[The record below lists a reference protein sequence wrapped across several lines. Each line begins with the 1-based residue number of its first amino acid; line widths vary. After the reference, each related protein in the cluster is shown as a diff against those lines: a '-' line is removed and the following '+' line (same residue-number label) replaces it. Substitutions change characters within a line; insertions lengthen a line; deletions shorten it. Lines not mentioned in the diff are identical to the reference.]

1 MANFGH
7 LIQVAIFKN
16 LENLL
21 FFKQFLEHPA
31 KTSGTINQR
40 KNPCDDFNEVELT
53 THFRLAKTTA
63 QKLLKTETA
72 VTD

>member
-1 MANFGH
+1 M
-7 LIQVAIFKN
+7 
-16 LENLL
+16 ENLL
-21 FFKQFLEHPA
+21 CLQFLEHTV
-31 KTSGTINQR
+31 KTTGTIKQQ
-40 KNPCDDFNEVELT
+40 KNVCDDFKEVELT

>member
-1 MANFGH
+1 MFT
-7 LIQVAIFKN
+7 VFKASCQN
-16 LENLL
+16 IWYH
-21 FFKQFLEHPA
+21 K
-31 KTSGTINQR
+31 QR
-40 KNPCDDFNEVELT
+40 KNLCDDFNEVELT